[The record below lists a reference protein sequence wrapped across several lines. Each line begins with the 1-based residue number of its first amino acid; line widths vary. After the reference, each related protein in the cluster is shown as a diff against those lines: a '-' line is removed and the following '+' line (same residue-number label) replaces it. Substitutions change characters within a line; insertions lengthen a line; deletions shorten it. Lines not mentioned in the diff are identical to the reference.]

1 MFRPTWLKA
10 LGLAVALSA
19 GILEELVFRKLL
31 MNYLSAVG
39 VGPLSQIVLSRLAF
53 GMAHGIWGLM
63 GRSIRA
69 ALGATVA
76 TGILGA
82 ALALVFIVSGRS
94 LAPCVVA
101 HFLINALV
109 EPGLVLAA
117 TRGEMSRRQ
126 SA

>member
-1 MFRPTWLKA
+1 M
-10 LGLAVALSA
+10 
-19 GILEELVFRKLL
+19 FRKLL